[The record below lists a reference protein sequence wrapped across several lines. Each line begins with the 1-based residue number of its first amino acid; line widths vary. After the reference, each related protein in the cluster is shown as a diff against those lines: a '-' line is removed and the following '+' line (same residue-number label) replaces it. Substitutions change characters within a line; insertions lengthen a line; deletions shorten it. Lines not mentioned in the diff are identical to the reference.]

1 MTATAPAAPSAVSAG
16 PSPAFTPSRPSLLQ
30 PAWALARREL
40 VRFLR
45 QRTRIIG
52 ALVQPVL
59 FWVLFGVGLSG
70 SFAMPNVAE
79 GVGYQAYF
87 VPGVAAMIVLFTAI
101 FATISIIE
109 DRDAGFLQGV
119 LASSAPRLAVVLGKV
134 GGGAVL
140 AIGQALLFLVLA
152 TLLPAIGAVD
162 DFGLELSAGRIAAG
176 VAFLAAMAVALT
188 ALGYCIAWPSR
199 STQGYHA
206 IMSVFL
212 FPMWLLSGAFFPVE
226 GAGWLRWV
234 MMANPLTYGV
244 AGLRRLMFPAET
256 IAPSAPP
263 LWVCWVVTLA
273 FAAVCVAIGVR
284 LTKRNR

>member
-1 MTATAPAAPSAVSAG
+1 MATATAPAAVSTPVA
-16 PSPAFTPSRPSLLQ
+16 SPALVA
-30 PAWALARREL
+30 PALAMARREL

-70 SFAMPNVAE
+70 SFAMPGVE
-79 GVGYQAYF
+79 QGVGYQAYF
-87 VPGVAAMIVLFTAI
+87 LPGVAAMIVLFTAI

-119 LASSAPRLAVVLGKV
+119 LASSCSRLAVVLGKV
-134 GGGAVL
+134 GGGATL
-140 AIGQALLFLVLA
+140 AFAQAALFLVLA
-152 TLLPAIGAVD
+152 ALLPAVGLTD
-162 DFGLELSAGRIAAG
+162 DFGLELSAGRVVGLVGFLIA
-176 VAFLAAMAVALT
+176 LSVALT

-212 FPMWLLSGAFFPVE
+212 FPMWLLSGAFFPAE
-226 GAGWLRWV
+226 GAGWLRGIIA
-234 MMANPLTYGV
+234 ANPLTYGV
-244 AGLRRLMFPAET
+244 AGLRRMMFPAET
-256 IAPSAPP
+256 IPASTPSLA
-263 LWVCWVVTLA
+263 VCWVVTLA
-273 FAAVCVAIGVR
+273 FAAVCVAVGVR
-284 LTKRNR
+284 LTRRAS

>member
-1 MTATAPAAPSAVSAG
+1 MATVTAPNEPAAPSR
-16 PSPAFTPSRPSLLQ
+16 PANRASLTAPVL
-30 PAWALARREL
+30 ALARREL

-45 QRTRIIG
+45 QRTRIVG

-70 SFAMPNVAE
+70 SFRMPGVEAADAVA
-79 GVGYQAYF
+79 YQAYF
-87 VPGVAAMIVLFTAI
+87 LPGVAAMIVLFTAI
-101 FATISIIE
+101 FATISLIE

-134 GGGAVL
+134 LGGAVL
-140 AIGQALLFLVLA
+140 AFGQALLFLALA
-152 TLLPAIGAVD
+152 ALLPLTGLVD
-162 DFGLELSAGRIAAG
+162 DFGLSLSIGR
-176 VAFLAAMAVALT
+176 AVALVGFLAMLSVALT
-188 ALGYCIAWPSR
+188 SLGYAIAWPSR

-226 GAGWLRWV
+226 GAGWLRWI

-244 AGLRRLMFPAET
+244 AGLRRLMFPADVIPAT
-256 IAPSAPP
+256 APS
-263 LWVCWVVTLA
+263 LVVCWLVTIA
-273 FAAVCVAIGVR
+273 FAAVCLAIGVR
-284 LTKRNR
+284 LTQRPSAD